1 MTELHRE
8 SKRSLNIAGA
18 RESRTE
24 LMNRERS
31 FIFEKVHGQGEWR
44 DDMTLAVIAVSEM
57 VQLGGRL

>member
-31 FIFEKVHGQGEWR
+31 FIFEKVQGEWR
-44 DDMTLAVIAVSEM
+44 DHMTVIAVSEM